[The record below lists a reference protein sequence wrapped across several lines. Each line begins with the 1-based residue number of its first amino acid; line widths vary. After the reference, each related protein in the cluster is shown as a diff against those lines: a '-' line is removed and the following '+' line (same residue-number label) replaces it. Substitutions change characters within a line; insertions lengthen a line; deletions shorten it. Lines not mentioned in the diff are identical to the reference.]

1 MYAVLTKNGNTYDL
15 PVVKTGNSNVVIK
28 HIQER
33 DDVTYQA
40 NIVRVWSKD
49 ELKDVGIVRFSEP
62 KVPTGKIESGSK
74 EDTLTSYEVTRKS
87 VWIDDPDY
95 VAPDP
100 EALLRESLIKTIKTE
115 AYERIIQIIPEW
127 KQRNLTA
134 QAAQLAE
141 KGRVNWTAEELA
153 AWDAGVLIWDQ
164 VSVIRSKSDSL
175 EQSVLEM
182 TYDELKEFDPRLD
195 EVWV

>member
-1 MYAVLTKNGNTYDL
+1 MCLSQVIAQNQGRAFIDCSGN
-15 PVVKTGNSNVVIK
+15 
-28 HIQER
+28 
-33 DDVTYQA
+33 DVDALRPFDFNDHHGFDIEQHGS
-40 NIVRVWSKD
+40 ISF
-49 ELKDVGIVRFSEP
+49 KDVGIVRFSEP

-100 EALLRESLIKTIKTE
+100 EALLRESLIKIIKTE